1 MNIEK
6 VGLQIAE
13 LRKSKGLTQNDLGE
27 RLGVSFQ
34 AVSKWERGETLPDTA
49 ILLDLANVLETTVD
63 YILSGGERKVD
74 FKGKINVADM
84 IKGVES
90 LKNMGEYLGKDN
102 LIYQNAIKG
111 INENMNTDIEVAFT
125 DVYAFEA
132 FVAEAIIQNLIFGA
146 YVDVTDVKNNF
157 KHEHFKNVVL
167 NYCDRYGIK

>member
-63 YILSGGERKVD
+63 YILSGGERRVD

-84 IKGVES
+84 IKGIEI

-102 LIYQNAIKG
+102 LIYRSAIKG
-111 INENMNTDIEVAFT
+111 INENMNTDIETAFT
-125 DVYAFEA
+125 DGYVFEA
-132 FVAEAIIQNLIFGA
+132 FVAEAIIQNLISGA